1 MTTKTNTNTNGGG
14 GGGGGGF
21 GDKIKG
27 AAQII
32 HGLGENIRGT
42 ALGTA
47 DRATSSEAGIQK
59 DDEVAAKGRAEVAE
73 GMARMR
79 GHPAGTVPSDKGT
92 SAGTGTGTGAATAVG
107 AGAGAGVTGQ
117 GQQQGTGHEKPTA
130 VREKSG
136 PETTGS
142 GAALTSRGATSGVG
156 EQTSAGSGTGTV
168 TGTGATAAPAAGA
181 GAIGQ
186 DTQGTGYEKTGAA
199 GRKSGPAMTG
209 SSAAQAGHEAA
220 GTGEQKQQDPS
231 AGSQQEGK
239 RDDRDVQER
248 SQSCDTGQSRAQTE
262 NRPQQTGERS
272 SQQRVGEQYKAGQ
285 MGVQRENGQQDE
297 CVAPRGKPCIRF
309 QGISMDGGGE
319 PSEQQT
325 AEKAHEAGQI
335 HHEGAQQEGGQGQ
348 IRFQDFQGA
357 GI

>member
-1 MTTKTNTNTNGGG
+1 M
-14 GGGGGGF
+14 
-21 GDKIKG
+21 
-27 AAQII
+27 
-32 HGLGENIRGT
+32 
-42 ALGTA
+42 
-47 DRATSSEAGIQK
+47 
-59 DDEVAAKGRAEVAE
+59 AAKGRAEVAE

-92 SAGTGTGTGAATAVG
+92 SAGTGTGTGAATA

-136 PETTGS
+136 PETTGKWFLNVTPRIDESFFNQGS

-156 EQTSAGSGTGTV
+156 EQTSVWTGTGT
-168 TGTGATAAPAAGA
+168 TIGTGATATPAAGA
-181 GAIGQ
+181 GVIGQ
-186 DTQGTGYEKTGAA
+186 SQQGTGYEKTGAV
-199 GRKSGPAMTG
+199 GGKSGPAMTG